1 MKITVEFDSLEEFQK
16 HITFGNEIKITD
28 EGIFVRPSHVPPGQ
42 SMEERTNVVMT
53 PDIKADEIATGTE
66 KPAEKAQEEPAE
78 EKTEDSAPFEEKP
91 KIDESYRLEV
101 RKKLAALNKLQTGN
115 PAKALIMETGYKR
128 LTDVPLDLLP
138 RLMEKAE
145 EAMNNV

>member
-16 HITFGNEIKITD
+16 YMTFGNEIKITD
-28 EGIFVRPSHVPPGQ
+28 EGIVVRPSHVLPGQ
-42 SMEERTNVVMT
+42 SLEERTNA
-53 PDIKADEIATGTE
+53 DIKADEVAAGTE

-78 EKTEDSAPFEEKP
+78 EEAKDSAPFEEKP
-91 KIDESYRLEV
+91 KIDESFRLEV
-101 RKKLAALNKLQTGN
+101 RRKLAALNKLETGN
-115 PAKALIMETGYKR
+115 PAKKLIAETGYKR

-138 RLMEKAE
+138 GLMEKAE